1 MIKGDE
7 GNLSFYKQ
15 DDHILEQIKILKKSI
30 DILEKLKLSVVTSS
44 EYATNAIADI
54 NRQLETLLSFQHVNI
69 NSESVRTYKDNGA
82 LENQLLD
89 GNYVAFDAFSTF
101 ENVSKGKAVDDIFG
115 LYSPISVMS
124 PKGICWLIQQL
135 IVKSREKDTEE
146 TVYILLK
153 FLDAGS
159 SSYKWELIAPVY
171 RLQFIL
177 IEFFGCKVPFTRNET
192 LKEAIDAI
200 PPSLRSELKEEGGNS
215 IQDSRKLFMYCVK
228 LLGKHF
234 TSSRHLL
241 RNINIFEQFFQV
253 EELLSTLCYTFLEN
267 SLNFRLLDAEFL
279 HDLLCFVKQR
289 HWKDNSFII
298 GGVIAPLCRQVQDL
312 GLSRWEYY
320 LGMNEEHANPL
331 REIWWDTYWWDKWYV
346 VVTGKLPMIDSSTVT
361 CLLPQQIMRLGVDDA
376 MSSWQMLERVDFTYG
391 SLKDHIIVF
400 SGITALDFKVVEELL
415 TRINGIRKGFT
426 VLKTTVVH
434 ELEKSLLDDDVFR
447 FCIHFAYSRISCLR
461 AIGNLLMRFKSIF
474 HGTSS
479 NLISDQI
486 GECDKDILQTTVE
499 TFTFILRANDNIKIK
514 EHVRPISEMGLNI
527 LLEAVKA
534 PAGIDVYHISLFCG
548 VASLFD
554 RITCSENGAE
564 KQYNHPGRIVLMEI
578 TCIFIFVRVC
588 CLVYRQYKKVSKEEL
603 MAILTDFDH
612 TTARFCNETLD
623 IRSDLFQHII
633 RDKKKSDYHRDIIH
647 GIEKVLGRDIIT
659 TIESCER
666 EVISSDE
673 YRQAQYMGNVATKDL
688 DYLRYFLN
696 LDIFPELNTDDELWD
711 DLKEI
716 DKYYCSSV

>member
-1 MIKGDE
+1 
-7 GNLSFYKQ
+7 
-15 DDHILEQIKILKKSI
+15 
-30 DILEKLKLSVVTSS
+30 
-44 EYATNAIADI
+44 
-54 NRQLETLLSFQHVNI
+54 
-69 NSESVRTYKDNGA
+69 
-82 LENQLLD
+82 
-89 GNYVAFDAFSTF
+89 
-101 ENVSKGKAVDDIFG
+101 
-115 LYSPISVMS
+115 MS

-320 LGMNEEHANPL
+320 LGMNEEHANPSVKYGGTL
-331 REIWWDTYWWDKWYV
+331 
-346 VVTGKLPMIDSSTVT
+346 TGGTN
-361 CLLPQQIMRLGVDDA
+361 
-376 MSSWQMLERVDFTYG
+376 ERVDFTYG